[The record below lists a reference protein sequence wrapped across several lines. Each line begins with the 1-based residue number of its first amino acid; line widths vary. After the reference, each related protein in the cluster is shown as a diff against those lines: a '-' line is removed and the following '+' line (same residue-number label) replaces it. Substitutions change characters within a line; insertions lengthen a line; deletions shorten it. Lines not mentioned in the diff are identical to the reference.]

1 MHDSLYMAALKPL
14 FASAWHDAGVRTD
27 GTALCD
33 ALLAAYAEP
42 QRHYHSTQHLA
53 ECLHGFEA
61 VRHLAQRP
69 AEVALA
75 LWFHDAVYDVQ
86 RHDNE
91 ARSAAWARQALS
103 TAGVQA
109 EVAARVFDLVMA
121 TCHTSAPATG
131 DAQLLV
137 DIDLSILGADAQRF
151 AQYEQQ
157 IRKEYAFVPED
168 LFRTK
173 RKEVLQSFANRPR
186 IYSTDNFH
194 ALLEARARANLA
206 EAVHGACLTDSSFA
220 NTR

>member
-1 MHDSLYMAALKPL
+1 MNTAPSLAALKPL
-14 FASAWHDAGVRTD
+14 FATVWHDAGARTD

-42 QRHYHSTQHLA
+42 HRHYHSTQHLA
-53 ECLHGFEA
+53 ECLQGFEA

-91 ARSAAWARQALS
+91 AQSADWARQALT

-109 EVAARVFDLVMA
+109 EVAERVYELVMA
-121 TCHTSAPATG
+121 TRHTNAPAAG

-137 DIDLSILGADAQRF
+137 DIDLSILGANAQRF

-157 IRKEYAFVPED
+157 IRAEYAFVPED

-173 RKEVLQSFANRPR
+173 RKEVLQSFSERPR
-186 IYSTDNFH
+186 IYNTDHFH
-194 ALLEARARANLA
+194 AALEVRARANLA
-206 EAVHGACLTDSSFA
+206 RAVA
-220 NTR
+220 

>member
-1 MHDSLYMAALKPL
+1 MNTAPSWTALKPL
-14 FASAWHDAGVRTD
+14 FASAWQEAGAHTD
-27 GTALCD
+27 GVALCD

-42 QRHYHSTQHLA
+42 HRHYHSTQHLA
-53 ECLHGFEA
+53 ECLHGFEV

-91 ARSAAWARQALS
+91 AQSADWARQALT

-109 EVAARVFDLVMA
+109 EVAERVYELVMA
-121 TCHTSAPATG
+121 TRHTSVPAAG

-151 AQYEQQ
+151 AQYERQ

-173 RKEVLQSFANRPR
+173 RKEVLLSFAKRSR
-186 IYSTDNFH
+186 IYGTDYFH
-194 ALLEARARANLA
+194 AALEARARANLA
-206 EAVHGACLTDSSFA
+206 RAVTSP
-220 NTR
+220 